1 LKGTVSEIT
10 PLQGDR
16 NDAQL
21 WREGKK
27 EASTLYLPGAGRIRK
42 SDPMKA
48 ANAILLTMVLQGSVA
63 LGQKNPMEAAAGGTC
78 SSAPAGDNN
87 TYNINCNGIGVD
99 QGKKIVELLNR
110 VLASHDATTVNAR
123 LDELLVVASQPPQT
137 QTLQAPPKILG
148 LTVTPLAP
156 RPNIGAMGLIEGP
169 LGVNTGVTVTFTVDG
184 MFPTAMFSVVCDRS
198 CAATTASVEGA
209 SSPQMMTTDKPN
221 IAVVA
226 LGLKGPLMPN
236 NKVTITVRSADA
248 GKISIQN
255 VESFVQPVR

>member
-1 LKGTVSEIT
+1 M
-10 PLQGDR
+10 
-16 NDAQL
+16 
-21 WREGKK
+21 
-27 EASTLYLPGAGRIRK
+27 EASTLVSTGAGRIRK

-63 LGQKNPMEAAAGGTC
+63 LSQTTPTEKAAASGTC
-78 SSAPAGDNN
+78 STANVGDNN
-87 TYNINCNGIGVD
+87 AYNINCHGIGVD

-110 VLASHDATTVNAR
+110 VLANQDATTVNAK
-123 LDELLVVASQPPQT
+123 LDELLVVASQPAQT
-137 QTLQAPPKILG
+137 QALQAPPNIVG

-156 RPNIGAMGLIEGP
+156 RPNIGTMGLIEGP
-169 LGVNTGVTVTFTVDG
+169 LGVNPGVTVTFTVDG

-248 GKISIQN
+248 GKISVQN
-255 VESFVQPVR
+255 VQSYVQPVR